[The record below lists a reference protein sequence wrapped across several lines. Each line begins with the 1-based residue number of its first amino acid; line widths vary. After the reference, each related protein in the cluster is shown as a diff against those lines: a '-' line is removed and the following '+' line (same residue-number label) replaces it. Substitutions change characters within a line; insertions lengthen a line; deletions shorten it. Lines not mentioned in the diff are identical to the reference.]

1 MIASMTRAGGGK
13 TAVIIRCDDCRD
25 PLQDLQLIVPG
36 GNNPGGSA
44 GRSAA
49 SIAPGADLPAKITA
63 HGWRQV
69 GKKKHT
75 CPACITAK
83 RTITKPKEEE
93 MAISQQEG
101 LRQPTRDQKREIM
114 AMLQDVYDPAAQR
127 YRGAETDKTIAET
140 LGDGILFGWVA
151 QLREEF
157 FGPDGNEAA
166 DLLISEV
173 QEWMKKADALSAKLH
188 DSHAAWTK
196 DMREFN
202 DAKAKVADLADRL
215 AKASRTRVISPV
227 VAAK

>member
-1 MIASMTRAGGGK
+1 MITPYRDNRGL
-13 TAVIIRCDDCRD
+13 TAAEVRCDTCGHVTRLRVDAERRRGEKG
-25 PLQDLQLIVPG
+25 PLVINDGQAHRKLTAQGWDVRG
-36 GNNPGGSA
+36 GE
-44 GRSAA
+44 
-49 SIAPGADLPAKITA
+49 
-63 HGWRQV
+63 
-69 GKKKHT
+69 HT
-75 CPACITAK
+75 CPSCIINK
-83 RTITKPKEEE
+83 RTTTKPKEEE
-93 MAISQQEG
+93 MAISQQDG

-202 DAKAKVADLADRL
+202 EAKAKVAGLVDRL
-215 AKASRTRVISPV
+215 SKAARPPMAVAK
-227 VAAK
+227 